1 MSLYPVGQCL
11 SPFQRK
17 LLEKN
22 LQEDLPPKYRQR
34 IEIMLLADEGKSQG
48 QICQTLGCSPATA
61 RHWRLIAAAGL
72 AHNWRADLI
81 GAPKR
86 VNERYLERLRH
97 LVSLPPKL
105 VKVPNKPYT
114 YPNRRWTAHK
124 LSRHLKEEMGIEVS
138 DRHINRL
145 LKQMG
150 LSTRRQ
156 TLPTQKKGKNRIII
170 ANLDQL
176 PVTSYQLPVTSFV
189 WSNDSF

>member
-1 MSLYPVGQCL
+1 MSLYSVGKYL

-22 LQEDLPPKYRQR
+22 LQEDLPRKYRQR
-34 IEIMLLADEGKSQG
+34 LEIMLLADEGKSQG
-48 QICQTLGCSPATA
+48 EICRTLGCSPTMA
-61 RHWRLIAAAGL
+61 RHWRLMASTGL

-86 VNERYLERLRH
+86 VNERYLERLRQ

-114 YPNRRWTAHK
+114 YPNGRWTAHQ
-124 LSRHLKEEMGIEVS
+124 LSRHLKEELGIEVS

-150 LSTRRQ
+150 LSTRPQ
-156 TLPTQKKGKNRIII
+156 TLPTQNKGKNRIVI
-170 ANLDQL
+170 ANLEQL
-176 PVTSYQLPVTSFV
+176 PRTM
-189 WSNDSF
+189 WSNDSVSISFPSTV